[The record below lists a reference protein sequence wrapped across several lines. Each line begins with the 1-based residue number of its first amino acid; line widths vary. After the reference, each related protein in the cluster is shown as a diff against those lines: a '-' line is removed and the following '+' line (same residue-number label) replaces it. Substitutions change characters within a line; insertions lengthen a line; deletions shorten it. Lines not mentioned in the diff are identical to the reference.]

1 LRALLPVLITTLTA
15 IALYLGIPL
24 WGVVREYPVYRGASL
39 TFTAIVYHLI
49 TPSIILVILGL
60 ILRSKISVSF
70 VYTLSYLTLIVV
82 TYAVLLLT
90 PLRILSW
97 ALFIVFQLLILGGD
111 GPRIC
116 YYTYVEKLPQFL
128 QCLWVNSPSLAILWV
143 SLAILLVI
151 GLSLEFTLI
160 YVPLSKAFKD
170 RFIPLYIIPARVLSI
185 PALLLLVG
193 AIVFPITSI
202 LALPIMAIL
211 VLPYTYIALDIE
223 RRLSR
228 TPNIIL
234 VVLSIL
240 TAGLIV
246 PLYLHRIY
254 VEYTREKH
262 KRQYPSLLSRPTQ
275 THSHTIY
282 GDLGQHRDLLYSTHS
297 YHHSRSTP
305 S

>member
-1 LRALLPVLITTLTA
+1 MRALLSILITTLSA

-60 ILRSKISVSF
+60 ILRSRISVSLA
-70 VYTLSYLTLIVV
+70 YTLSYLALIVV
-82 TYAVLLLT
+82 AYAVLLLT

-111 GPRIC
+111 GPRVC
-116 YYTYVEKLPQFL
+116 YYTYVEELPQFL

-160 YVPLSKAFKD
+160 YVPLSNAFKD
-170 RFIPLYIIPARVLSI
+170 RFIPLYMMPARVLSI
-185 PALLLLVG
+185 PALLLLLVG
-193 AIVFPITSI
+193 AIGMGIG
-202 LALPIMAIL
+202 LPIMAIL
-211 VLPYTYIALDIE
+211 ALPYTYTALDIE

-228 TPNIIL
+228 APNIVL
-234 VVLSIL
+234 VVLGIL
-240 TAGLIV
+240 TAGIMV
-246 PLYLHRIY
+246 PLYLYKVY
-254 VEYTREKH
+254 VEYMREKH
-262 KRQYPSLLSRPTQ
+262 AKAMS
-275 THSHTIY
+275 
-282 GDLGQHRDLLYSTHS
+282 
-297 YHHSRSTP
+297 
-305 S
+305 

>member
-1 LRALLPVLITTLTA
+1 MLRALLPVLITTLTA
-15 IALYLGIPL
+15 IAFYLGIPL
-24 WGVVREYPVYRGASL
+24 WYVVREYPVYRGASL

-60 ILRSKISVSF
+60 ILRSRISVSL
-70 VYTLSYLTLIVV
+70 VYTLSYLALIVV
-82 TYAVLLLT
+82 AYAVLLLT

-116 YYTYVEKLPQFL
+116 YYTYVEELPQFL

-170 RFIPLYIIPARVLSI
+170 RFIPLYMIPARVLSI
-185 PALLLLVG
+185 PALLLLLVG
-193 AIVFPITSI
+193 AIGMGIG
-202 LALPIMAIL
+202 LPIMAIL
-211 VLPYTYIALDIE
+211 ALPIIAILALPYTYTALDTE

-228 TPNIIL
+228 TPNIVL
-234 VVLSIL
+234 VVLGIL
-240 TAGLIV
+240 TAGLMV
-246 PLYLHRIY
+246 PLYLYKIY
-254 VEYTREKH
+254 VEYTRERYTKTV
-262 KRQYPSLLSRPTQ
+262 S
-275 THSHTIY
+275 
-282 GDLGQHRDLLYSTHS
+282 
-297 YHHSRSTP
+297 
-305 S
+305 

>member
-1 LRALLPVLITTLTA
+1 MRALLPVLITTLTA

-60 ILRSKISVSF
+60 ILRSRISVSLA
-70 VYTLSYLTLIVV
+70 YALSYLTLIVV

-111 GPRIC
+111 GPRVC
-116 YYTYVEKLPQFL
+116 YYIYVEELPQFL
-128 QCLWVNSPSLAILWV
+128 QCLWVNSPSLAMLWA

-193 AIVFPITSI
+193 AIGMGIG
-202 LALPIMAIL
+202 LPIMAIL
-211 VLPYTYIALDIE
+211 ALPYTYTALDIE
-223 RRLSR
+223 RRLLR
-228 TPNIIL
+228 TPNIVL
-234 VVLSIL
+234 VVLGIL
-240 TAGLIV
+240 TAGLII
-246 PLYLHRIY
+246 PLYLYKVY
-254 VEYTREKH
+254 VEYMREKH
-262 KRQYPSLLSRPTQ
+262 AKTMS
-275 THSHTIY
+275 
-282 GDLGQHRDLLYSTHS
+282 
-297 YHHSRSTP
+297 
-305 S
+305 